1 MCFFGRERS
10 NKSWF
15 CLACSIGV
23 IFSRFSGERRSH
35 EAGMERETRAVKEAA
50 AKKKQL

>member
-15 CLACSIGV
+15 CLACRIGV
-23 IFSRFSGERRSH
+23 IFLHFSGEQRLH
-35 EAGMERETRAVKEAA
+35 EAGVERETRALKEAA
-50 AKKKQL
+50 ARKKKL